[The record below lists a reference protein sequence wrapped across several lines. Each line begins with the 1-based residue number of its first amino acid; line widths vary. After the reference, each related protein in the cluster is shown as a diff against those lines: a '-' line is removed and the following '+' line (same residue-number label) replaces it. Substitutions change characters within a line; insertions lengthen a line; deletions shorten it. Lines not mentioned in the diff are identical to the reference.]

1 VARRLGVTVA
11 AVDYWKAKLGKSAPR
26 LLPVVAAEALRR
38 PAVLE
43 LAVGECVVR
52 FTDEVA
58 PGFVG
63 DLARALRSP

>member
-11 AVDYWKAKLGKSAPR
+11 AVGYWKAKLGKPTPR
-26 LLPVVAAEALRR
+26 LLPVVAASALRR
-38 PAVLE
+38 PAMLE
-43 LAVGECVVR
+43 LVVGECVLR

-63 DLARALRSP
+63 DLAQTLRSS